1 MIQSDMI
8 YSDIVRIAPGLL
20 DALRGMAVSDV
31 CDILPSVLS
40 AAGLMHRSI
49 QSVTPGHRIC
59 GQAITG
65 FAAYGD
71 GLIPHIALYL
81 AKAGDVLVLT
91 DGGQESRSALCGG
104 NGGLEAK
111 IRGIAGAVCDGAVR
125 DLDVLRDTP
134 FPTWSRTITAAHG
147 GKSGQGWINKP
158 ISCGGVVV
166 NPGDIVVADDDGVIV
181 FPPSYAEF
189 VIAEVRR
196 IQERDAMVRQ
206 RVAAGER
213 IFDMVKLGEKVT
225 IHDGHWPTASDQ
237 S

>member
-1 MIQSDMI
+1 MIQNAMI
-8 YSDIVRIAPGLL
+8 YSDIVRIDPGLL
-20 DALRGMAVSDV
+20 DALRGMTVSDV
-31 CDILPSVLS
+31 CDVLPSIVS

-65 FAAYGD
+65 FAAHGD

-104 NGGLEAK
+104 NGGFEGK

-125 DLDVLRDTP
+125 DLEALRETP
-134 FPTWSRTITAAHG
+134 FPTWSRTVTATHG
-147 GKSGQGWINKP
+147 GKNGEGWVNRP

-181 FPPSYAEF
+181 FPPSYAET
-189 VIAEVRR
+189 VITEVRR
-196 IQERDAMVRQ
+196 VHERDAVVRQ

-213 IFDMVKLGEKVT
+213 IFEMAKIGEKVT
-225 IHDGHWPTASDQ
+225 VHDGHWQAASDP

>member
-1 MIQSDMI
+1 
-8 YSDIVRIAPGLL
+8 
-20 DALRGMAVSDV
+20 VSDV
-31 CDILPSVLS
+31 CDILPSIVS

-65 FAAYGD
+65 FAANGE

-81 AKAGDVLVLT
+81 ATAGDVLVLT

-104 NGGLEAK
+104 NGGLDAK

-125 DLDVLRDTP
+125 DLDALRNTP

-147 GKSGQGWINKP
+147 GKNGQGWINKP

-189 VIAEVRR
+189 VIAEVRSV
-196 IQERDAMVRQ
+196 QERAAIVRQ
-206 RVAAGER
+206 R
-213 IFDMVKLGEKVT
+213 L
-225 IHDGHWPTASDQ
+225 ASA
-237 S
+237 SSRWRNSGRR